1 MEQTVSAYMLYLQ
14 CGHIMCRKQL
24 NPFPH
29 VGVLVKQR
37 FFVLLSC
44 GQWQS
49 QAEFMFIKF
58 SFILFASLSK
68 FWI

>member
-1 MEQTVSAYMLYLQ
+1 MCLNQEHSYCKLLVPSDMEQTVSAYMLYLQ

-44 GQWQS
+44 GQ
-49 QAEFMFIKF
+49 
-58 SFILFASLSK
+58 
-68 FWI
+68 